1 MAQSATAQAGFAP
14 ENEVLASARFAEAS
28 GIATDSAGN
37 TLAAW
42 SLMPEDGELVLARW
56 VSPSGAL
63 GPQIDLSPGSRGYE
77 PRVAMAPSGRAFV
90 AWRFFE
96 SNESSVMGRWV
107 EHDGTLGPLLT
118 LATPDPGKLNPVEPR
133 VAIDLAGVATV
144 SWRNDAGGNPE
155 IRLRRIS
162 PESAVGP
169 VSDKIGSGGG
179 TQIAD
184 LPSGKTVV
192 AWRSTGTELN
202 TVSADGTV
210 GTAETI
216 SSTNNTAEPELGV
229 DQHGNGLVVWRD
241 DNTAPPFTLRGAR
254 FDPTGSPVG
263 GEITIDGEAEY
274 LGTRSAIAADT
285 AGNFLVAWVRYVPN
299 KESVTYI
306 RGIDPSGEFRGPPQ
320 QISAAGRHA
329 EDGIAAAIDD
339 QGGGGVAWLDYD
351 MPQSSVVGRPI
362 QSVGLPNGDL
372 SELIPAP
379 VEISVLASGQPSLGF
394 AAFLSRQREAVV
406 LRRFL
411 EPPVCHDSA
420 ATVKQGRPIAVP
432 ISCTGPGIEFALAGA
447 PGHGALSPFDA
458 KTQSFSYTPK
468 PGFNGTDRFTYTAS
482 NDGGSSNSALVTVRV
497 GRDTVKP
504 RIKRFRFVHGKHDK
518 FVLKLSEPARVAVTV
533 DALVAGAK
541 HGKPSVAGR
550 VKSKKPSRSVVIRL
564 RGKLAKRLRGGGRFR
579 ATAVATD
586 PARNRSKPKRLKF
599 VVRR

>member
-1 MAQSATAQAGFAP
+1 M
-14 ENEVLASARFAEAS
+14 ASARFAEAS

-42 SLMPEDGELVLARW
+42 SLMPEEGERLLARW

-63 GPQIDLSPGSRGYE
+63 GPQIDLSPGSRGYG
-77 PRVAMAPSGRAFV
+77 PQVAMAPSGRAFV

-96 SNESSVMGRWV
+96 SNESTVMGRWV

-118 LATPDPGKLNPVEPR
+118 LATPDPGKLDPVEPD
-133 VAIDLAGVATV
+133 VAVDLAGVATV

-162 PESAVGP
+162 PASDVGP
-169 VSDKIGSGGG
+169 VSDKIGSGGA

-184 LPSGKTVV
+184 LPSGTTVI
-192 AWRSTGTELN
+192 AWRGTGTELN

-216 SSTNNTAEPELGV
+216 SSTNATAEPELGV

-241 DNTAPPFTLRGAR
+241 DDMAPPFTLRGAR

-320 QISAAGRHA
+320 PISAAGSHA
-329 EDGIAAAIDD
+329 EDGLAAAIDD
-339 QGGGGVAWLDYD
+339 QGRGAVAWLDYD
-351 MPQSSVVGRPI
+351 LKQSRVVGRPI
-362 QSVGLPNGDL
+362 QSVGLPDGDL
-372 SELIPAP
+372 TELIPAP
-379 VEISVLASGQPSLGF
+379 VEISVIAAGVPALGY
-394 AAFLSRQREAVV
+394 AAFLARQRDAVV

-411 EPPVCHDSA
+411 EPPVCRDSE
-420 ATVKQGRPIAVP
+420 ATVTQGRPVT
-432 ISCTGPGIEFALAGA
+432 ISALLHRRRNRDDAGRLQSGSRHGRAARQPAASPSPTPRHPGSRA
-447 PGHGALSPFDA
+447 P
-458 KTQSFSYTPK
+458 
-468 PGFNGTDRFTYTAS
+468 TAS
-482 NDGGSSNSALVTVRV
+482 PTPSATTVAPRTPPWSRSKSERTPSNRASSGSGSSAANTTNSSSGSRSAGGSR
-497 GRDTVKP
+497 
-504 RIKRFRFVHGKHDK
+504 
-518 FVLKLSEPARVAVTV
+518 
-533 DALVAGAK
+533 
-541 HGKPSVAGR
+541 
-550 VKSKKPSRSVVIRL
+550 SRSMPS
-564 RGKLAKRLRGGGRFR
+564 AAAPNR
-579 ATAVATD
+579 ANASSSAG
-586 PARNRSKPKRLKF
+586 
-599 VVRR
+599 

>member
-1 MAQSATAQAGFAP
+1 M
-14 ENEVLASARFAEAS
+14 LANARFAEAS

-42 SLMPEDGELVLARW
+42 SLMPEEGERVLARW

-63 GPQIDLSPGSRGYE
+63 GPQIDLSPGSRGYG

-96 SNESSVMGRWV
+96 SNESTVMGRWV

-118 LATPDPGKLNPVEPR
+118 LATPDPGKLEPVEPR
-133 VAIDLAGVATV
+133 VAVDLAGVATV

-162 PESAVGP
+162 PGSDVGP
-169 VSDKIGSGGG
+169 VSDKIGSGGA

-184 LPSGKTVV
+184 LPNGTTVV
-192 AWRSTGTELN
+192 AWRGAGTELN

-216 SSTNNTAEPELGV
+216 SSTNATADPELGV

-241 DNTAPPFTLRGAR
+241 DDTAPPFTFRGAR

-274 LGTRSAIAADT
+274 LGIRSAIAADS

-320 QISAAGRHA
+320 PISAAGRHA

-339 QGGGGVAWLDYD
+339 QGGGAVAWLDYE
-351 MPQSSVVGRPI
+351 MPQSSVCRAADPVGRAAQRRPHRADPGPGRNI
-362 QSVGLPNGDL
+362 RPRLRPTLPGLRRLPRPPTGRRRPPALPRAAGLP
-372 SELIPAP
+372 
-379 VEISVLASGQPSLGF
+379 
-394 AAFLSRQREAVV
+394 
-406 LRRFL
+406 
-411 EPPVCHDSA
+411 
-420 ATVKQGRPIAVP
+420 
-432 ISCTGPGIEFALAGA
+432 
-447 PGHGALSPFDA
+447 
-458 KTQSFSYTPK
+458 
-468 PGFNGTDRFTYTAS
+468 
-482 NDGGSSNSALVTVRV
+482 
-497 GRDTVKP
+497 
-504 RIKRFRFVHGKHDK
+504 
-518 FVLKLSEPARVAVTV
+518 
-533 DALVAGAK
+533 
-541 HGKPSVAGR
+541 
-550 VKSKKPSRSVVIRL
+550 
-564 RGKLAKRLRGGGRFR
+564 
-579 ATAVATD
+579 
-586 PARNRSKPKRLKF
+586 
-599 VVRR
+599 